1 MTLSPLPRRVLAAA
15 GAASL
20 ALVAFAPAATAAPRN
35 GRHVLLISI
44 DGMHQSDLAQYV
56 AAHPT
61 STLAQLAAGGTEYTA
76 ATTTEPSDSFPG
88 MLAMATGGTPKSTGV
103 YYDDSYD
110 RTLYAP
116 GSACQGT
123 PGTETQFAENLD
135 TGAATSSRTILGESI
150 DPAQLPLAKGPGNSC
165 TPVYPNDFVGTN
177 TIFSIAHAS
186 GLRTAWADKHPAY
199 QLLDGRGAPHAITD
213 LFTPEINADIIPS
226 ELTDTRGTHLSFPLT
241 ASGFAIT
248 DSVGDTE
255 SYDQIKVDAV
265 LNEIDGMTSAGAA
278 TSPAGQVPAIFGMN
292 FQSVSVGQKLVDPLL
307 SCARSNGAPGCDPSY
322 VPGGYEPGS
331 LQFTPQLAGALD
343 YVDGALAQLVHEI
356 DARGLAGS
364 TEIILSAKHGQAP
377 IDPTTAHLVGDPL
390 TPVITAAGGSIAQL
404 TTDDVG
410 LLWLKDPSRIAAVA
424 QALRSAAG
432 TDFASRV
439 LEGGTVPPADPSNSM
454 YPQFGYPGK
463 GSLQGKRQ
471 PDIIVIPQPGVI
483 YSSSSAKVAE
493 HGGFST
499 DDTSVPLV
507 VDATTPQLTAAAT
520 TAAASTAGAGQVATP
535 VTTTQIAPTILQYLG
550 LNYLKLGGV
559 QKEGTQPLPS
569 GPPPALPETP
579 LAIALP
585 VAALGLG
592 GWVLHR
598 RRRSTPAA
606 GPLAP

>member
-1 MTLSPLPRRVLAAA
+1 
-15 GAASL
+15 
-20 ALVAFAPAATAAPRN
+20 
-35 GRHVLLISI
+35 
-44 DGMHQSDLAQYV
+44 
-56 AAHPT
+56 
-61 STLAQLAAGGTEYTA
+61 
-76 ATTTEPSDSFPG
+76 
-88 MLAMATGGTPKSTGV
+88 
-103 YYDDSYD
+103 
-110 RTLYAP
+110 
-116 GSACQGT
+116 
-123 PGTETQFAENLD
+123 
-135 TGAATSSRTILGESI
+135 
-150 DPAQLPLAKGPGNSC
+150 
-165 TPVYPNDFVGTN
+165 
-177 TIFSIAHAS
+177 
-186 GLRTAWADKHPAY
+186 
-199 QLLDGRGAPHAITD
+199 
-213 LFTPEINADIIPS
+213 
-226 ELTDTRGTHLSFPLT
+226 
-241 ASGFAIT
+241 
-248 DSVGDTE
+248 
-255 SYDQIKVDAV
+255 
-265 LNEIDGMTSAGAA
+265 
-278 TSPAGQVPAIFGMN
+278 
-292 FQSVSVGQKLVDPLL
+292 
-307 SCARSNGAPGCDPSY
+307 

-390 TPVITAAGGSIAQL
+390 TPVITGAGGTIAQL

-410 LLWLKDPSRIAAVA
+410 LLWLKDPSTIPAVA
-424 QALRSAAG
+424 QALRAAAG
-432 TDFASRV
+432 TDFAARV

-463 GSLQGKRQ
+463 GTLQGKRQ
-471 PDIIVIPQPGVI
+471 PDIIVIPLPGVI

-493 HGGFST
+493 HGGFGA

-507 VDATTPQLTAAAT
+507 VDTTAPQLVAAAT
-520 TAAASTAGAGQVATP
+520 TASSGGEVATP

-598 RRRSTPAA
+598 RRRQIAA
-606 GPLAP
+606 PGPLAP